1 MNRGGGDLLLEQVL
15 EAVHGLPPLVRAER
29 HGGGGD
35 VGRNIW
41 RLASYRTRTLKK
53 TVFCPGSI
61 TPFVPVL
68 EPGFAF
74 RERSLV

>member
-15 EAVHGLPPLVRAER
+15 EAVHGLSPLVRAER

-41 RLASYRTRTLKK
+41 RLASYRTRS
-53 TVFCPGSI
+53 G
-61 TPFVPVL
+61 
-68 EPGFAF
+68 
-74 RERSLV
+74 R

>member
-1 MNRGGGDLLLEQVL
+1 M
-15 EAVHGLPPLVRAER
+15 ASPPLVRAER

-74 RERSLV
+74 RDKRLEAFVPGGRTGTKCPTR

>member
-1 MNRGGGDLLLEQVL
+1 MNHIGGAKRAGEAIPRMNRGGGDLLLEQVL

-41 RLASYRTRTLKK
+41 RLASYRTRS
-53 TVFCPGSI
+53 G
-61 TPFVPVL
+61 
-68 EPGFAF
+68 
-74 RERSLV
+74 R

>member
-41 RLASYRTRTLKK
+41 RLASYRTRS
-53 TVFCPGSI
+53 G
-61 TPFVPVL
+61 
-68 EPGFAF
+68 
-74 RERSLV
+74 R